1 MLLSMTGFGKAS
13 AEVMNKKITVEL
25 KSLNSK
31 QLDMQARI
39 SSAIRSYELELRNI
53 VGHTLQRGKV
63 DIIAQVEAVGGAT
76 TQVTLNVETMRAY
89 KAQVEEAAAQLG
101 IQPPAD
107 MMTFLMRFPDAVA
120 SENEIDSNPEI
131 HDAVLDATTR
141 AVEALMEHRRAEGR
155 RLEEFFAPRIRA
167 IRELLDDIE
176 PFEAERVPRIR
187 ARIEEG
193 LSRIPV
199 AEYDKGRLEQ
209 EMIFYIEKLD
219 VNEERQRLGQH
230 LRYFIETMDGEPGQ
244 GKKLGFIA
252 QEMGREI
259 NTLGS
264 KSNQADMQ
272 RIVVKMKDILE
283 QIKEQVLN
291 VM

>member
-1 MLLSMTGFGKAS
+1 MTGFGKAT
-13 AEVMNKKITVEL
+13 AEVNCKKITVEV

-31 QLDMQARI
+31 QMDLSARVP
-39 SSAIRSYELELRNI
+39 SSLRSHEIELRNI
-53 VGHTLQRGKV
+53 VAHELQRGKADLTV
-63 DIIAQVEAVGGAT
+63 NCEALAGAAAP
-76 TQVTLNVETMRAY
+76 VKLNVTALAQYKKNLDET
-89 KAQVEEAAAQLG
+89 AAALG
-101 IQPPAD
+101 IELSSSDIMPL
-107 MMTFLMRFPDAVA
+107 LMRFPDVMITDD
-120 SENEIDSNPEI
+120 NEDNSPEI
-131 HDAVLDATTR
+131 EAALTATCR
-141 AVEALMEHRRAEGR
+141 KAVEELNAHRRAEGE
-155 RLEEFFAPRIRA
+155 RLEVFFAERIKA
-167 IRELLDDIE
+167 IGELLEAIA
-176 PFEAERVPRIR
+176 PYEAERVPRIR
-187 ARIEEG
+187 ERIEEG
-193 LSRIPV
+193 LARIPV

-219 VNEERQRLGQH
+219 VNEERQRLSQH

-264 KSNQADMQ
+264 KSNHADMQ

-291 VM
+291 VL